1 MTLMM
6 TIDESA
12 KHTAAAIKN
21 ILDVDVVII
30 DEELNR
36 IADTF
41 GYGEK
46 EIVIRSNSIV
56 GMIIQ
61 TGKSLAIDD
70 KERFDSC
77 RLCADKESCMMQSL
91 IGVPIRLKE
100 RVVGA
105 IGLVIPKAYGRKLFD
120 RLDYT
125 IDFLNEMAYSLS
137 YRLQAAHDYKL
148 MQAEKKERELLID
161 CMEDAAAILDGQGLI
176 TFSNRQF
183 NSQFFSGSRTVNIP
197 LENVIQDTALLDKYR
212 RHEEARDLQVACN
225 VRGKTLS
232 ALCTLI
238 YPQTEDAGAGAVLIL
253 RMPQPSGSGLPSG
266 KTADEVVNDEMK
278 KYLDLGMNK
287 TNIASILGV
296 SRATLYR
303 MLKNER
309 MN

>member
-1 MTLMM
+1 MTWLM

-70 KERFDSC
+70 KERFESC
-77 RLCADKESCMMQSL
+77 SLCSDRDDCMMQSL
-91 IGVPIRLKE
+91 IGVPILLKE

-105 IGLVIPKAYGRKLFD
+105 IGLVIPKASGRNLFD

-125 IDFLNEMAYSLS
+125 LDFLGEMANNLA
-137 YRLQAAHDYKL
+137 YRMQAAQDYRRML
-148 MQAEKKERELLID
+148 DEKRERELLID
-161 CMEDAAAILDGQGLI
+161 CMRDAAAILDSQGLI

-183 NSQFFSGSRTVNIP
+183 NRQFFSGSKTVNIP
-197 LENVIQDTALLDKYR
+197 IENVIQDRELLDKYR
-212 RHEEARDLQVACN
+212 QSQEVRDMRVSCLIQ
-225 VRGKTLS
+225 GKAQS
-232 ALCTLI
+232 ALCTLK
-238 YPQTEDAGAGAVLIL
+238 YLQPEGKATGAILIL
-253 RMPQPSGSGLPSG
+253 RVGPPAEVSPPSGM
-266 KTADEVVNDEMK
+266 TASEVVAGEMK
-278 KYLDLGMNK
+278 KYLSLGMNK
-287 TNIASILGV
+287 TDIASILGV